1 MKKYIILTPEGQTIA
16 PKRNEEVENLQVLG
30 IINNVNNENEAIV
43 NLLKENPW
51 IIDAEYNVS
60 EFIVY
65 ELL

>member
-1 MKKYIILTPEGQTIA
+1 MRKYIILTPEGQTIA
-16 PKRNEEVENLQVLG
+16 PNINCQVENFQVLG
-30 IINNVNNENEAIV
+30 IVENVKDENEAII

-60 EFIVY
+60 EFILH

>member
-16 PKRNEEVENLQVLG
+16 PNTEVEVENLQVLG
-30 IINNVNNENEAIV
+30 FVEGVKDEDEAIIR
-43 NLLKENPW
+43 LLQENPW
-51 IIDAEYNVS
+51 IIDAEYNAA